1 MQNYKMIMVYIDL
14 YQYNYLIFDV
24 NNKLLFVNK

>member
-1 MQNYKMIMVYIDL
+1 MQSYKMIMVYIDL
-14 YQYNYLIFDV
+14 YQYNYLFFDV